1 MAEENQDG
9 QEKTEEPTQR
19 KLDKAAEEGRVL
31 TSKEM
36 MVFTTLAMG
45 LVLFYGLMPFVELGL
60 DSWGRLFVIDS
71 NFNLDTLGLAKV
83 RYAFWL
89 VIALSLAIGIP
100 MMVVTL
106 LTQAAVG
113 GLNFSSQALNFK
125 GNRIDPISGLK
136 RIFSVKGLVELGKSV
151 LKVVLLFGIGGLVI
165 YSQLPTM
172 IQLSASS
179 LGQAVSRS
187 MMSFPFLVGGLLI
200 ALLVIAV
207 IDYSW
212 QRHTHIQSL
221 RMTLKEVKDESKQTE
236 GSPEVKAKIRR
247 MQFQQSQESSRQR
260 EALENVGDATAVI
273 TNPTHFAVAL
283 KYTNGQAGA
292 PTVLAMG
299 RGVMAQQIIERASNA
314 RVRTLRIPMLAR
326 ALYFTSEIG
335 GEITEGLYN
344 AVAVILAYVF
354 RVDAGEPMDL
364 PDLTLPTEL
373 RFDEHGNLEDA
384 GSSEGVGDGA

>member
-1 MAEENQDG
+1 MAEENEDG
-9 QEKTEEPTQR
+9 QEKTEEPSQR

-45 LVLFYGLMPFVELGL
+45 LVLFYGLMPFVEMGL
-60 DSWGRLFVIDS
+60 SNWGRLFVIDS

-89 VIALSLAIGIP
+89 VIAITLVIGVP

-151 LKVVLLFGIGGLVI
+151 LKVVLLFGIGAFVI
-165 YSQLPTM
+165 YSQLPSL
-172 IQLSASS
+172 IHLSASS
-179 LGQAVSRS
+179 LGQAVDRAT
-187 MMSFPFLVGGLLI
+187 MAFPFLVGGLLI

-247 MQFQQSQESSRQR
+247 MQFQQAQESSRQR
-260 EALENVGDATAVI
+260 EALGEVGNATAVI

-283 KYTNGQAGA
+283 KYTAGQAGA
-292 PTVLAMG
+292 PVVLAMG
-299 RGVMAQQIIERASNA
+299 RGVMAQQIIDRASEA
-314 RVRTLRIPMLAR
+314 RVRTLRIPVLAR

-354 RVDAGEPMDL
+354 RIDAGEPMDM
-364 PDLTLPTEL
+364 PDLTLPPEL
-373 RFDEHGNLEDA
+373 RFDEHGNLEDQA
-384 GSSEGVGDGA
+384 AS